1 MGHAHRHLGAEAVV
15 TGEIPHA
22 TSDMNVTPMI
32 DVLSV
37 NRTDV
42 TIAEL
47 EPRLRTMFDQRRD
60 KTKFIM
66 AAGSLPYSDIVDVID
81 AARGAGVVK
90 VGIVTEAMRKAGTAT
105 RNN

>member
-1 MGHAHRHLGAEAVV
+1 MAALPLTQKGLAYRK
-15 TGEIPHA
+15 I
-22 TSDMNVTPMI
+22 
-32 DVLSV
+32 SV

-47 EPRLRTMFDQRRD
+47 EPRLRTIFDQRRD
-60 KTKFIM
+60 KTMLII
-66 AAGSLPYSDIVDVID
+66 AAGGLRYRDIVGAID

-90 VGIVTEAMRKAGTAT
+90 VRIVTEAMRKAGTAT

>member
-1 MGHAHRHLGAEAVV
+1 
-15 TGEIPHA
+15 
-22 TSDMNVTPMI
+22 MNVTPMI

-60 KTKFIM
+60 KTMFIM
-66 AAGSLPYSDIVDVID
+66 AAGSLPYSDVID

-90 VGIVTEAMRKAGTAT
+90 VGIITEAMRKAGTAI